1 MTAND
6 GAARDFELTSESA
19 TLDVARLARE
29 RTGQSGAAAGLPLL
43 ATAGAP

>member
-6 GAARDFELTSESA
+6 GAARDSQLPSESA
-19 TLDVARLARE
+19 TLDVARLVRE
-29 RTGQSGAAAGLPLL
+29 RTGQSGAAAGRPLL